1 VRTHRVP
8 EGVKEMP
15 LERYLRRAWP
25 MMPSRVLREA
35 MKKKDVRVNGARSG
49 PDKAVRG
56 GDELALYIDAL
67 WLEPKPQILWTDDR
81 LIVSVKPQ
89 GLPVDV
95 DQDGVG
101 ADTLL
106 SRIARRWP
114 GARLCHRL
122 DAQTGGIVLA
132 AADDAVWQQAFEAF
146 RDHGVQKRYHAL
158 ALGAFDRPSGTLK
171 AWLLKDARRCE
182 VKVLH
187 RDAPGAKPIETRY
200 QVGEA
205 AAPGLYHVWLEPVT
219 GRTHQL
225 RAHMAD
231 FGHPLLGDDRYG
243 DRAANR
249 RFPIVRLCLWHERL
263 TVLPDSPLE
272 AYRGQS
278 FEAPAPEWIGGGDE
292 EPEMRRGQDEE
303 ADS

>member
-1 VRTHRVP
+1 MTGHTVP
-8 EGVKEMP
+8 AGTPEMP

-25 MMPSRVLREA
+25 MLPGRVLKEA
-35 MKKKDVRVNGARSG
+35 LKRRDVRVNGARSG
-49 PDKAVRG
+49 GDATVRG
-56 GDELALYIDAL
+56 GDALALYLDAR
-67 WLEPKPQILWTDDR
+67 WLEPEPELLFSDDR
-81 LIVSVKPQ
+81 LIVAVKPQ

-95 DQDGVG
+95 DRDGVG

-106 SRIARRWP
+106 ARLQRRWP

-132 AADDAVWQQAFEAF
+132 AADGAAHEQALEAF
-146 RDHGVQKRYHAL
+146 RDHRGVRKRYRAL
-158 ALGAFDRPSGTLK
+158 ALGAFDRPEGTLD
-171 AWLLKDARRCE
+171 AYLVKDARRGE

-187 RDAPGAKPIETRY
+187 KSAPGAKPIRTRY
-200 QVGEA
+200 RVLGQRA
-205 AAPGLYHVWLEPVT
+205 SGLTELALEPVT

-249 RFPIVRLCLWHERL
+249 ARQCARLCLWHEML
-263 TVLPDSPLE
+263 AIPGDSPLLD
-272 AYRGQS
+272 YRGMT
-278 FEAPAPEWIGGGDE
+278 FRAEAPGWE
-292 EPEMRRGQDEE
+292 RF
-303 ADS
+303 